1 MGQNASDW
9 VFIYSWIGWLPSKE
23 RPWETLY
30 HPLQNSKVF
39 PSSLS
44 YLRKSITLEK
54 CSAFIPP
61 WLSLVLFQIDLPSI
75 LINNIQFFIIN
86 HNIINVSLHPQF
98 IVQIK
103 SIISSWSFPPIN
115 LLNNRNHYFK
125 IHVLYFIKYSKT
137 HLIYANNL
145 PKHFWISISSYLSLH
160 MTAVFVSPICR
171 TLRLIS
177 YYNQSL
183 LNNRN

>member
-1 MGQNASDW
+1 MTPFQGA
-9 VFIYSWIGWLPSKE
+9 
-23 RPWETLY
+23 TLRNTISSSSNFQSIPFQSIIFSQK
-30 HPLQNSKVF
+30 HNIRKVF
-39 PSSLS
+39 GFYSSL
-44 YLRKSITLEK
+44 T
-54 CSAFIPP
+54 
-61 WLSLVLFQIDLPSI
+61 LSLVLFQIDLPSI

-103 SIISSWSFPPIN
+103 SITSSWSFPPIN
-115 LLNNRNHYFK
+115 PLNNQNHHLKY
-125 IHVLYFIKYSKT
+125 VLYFIKYSKT
-137 HLIYANNL
+137 HLIFANNL

-160 MTAVFVSPICR
+160 MTVVFVSLICR
-171 TLRLIS
+171 TIRLIS